1 MVALHKK
8 GNTVVTNDDK
18 GILVRLYNTTI
29 VKVDNDTNSITLD
42 TGGYNTKTTK
52 DRMNLTSDT
61 FNLGFRVYQK
71 DFTWYVSYKGKEMM
85 FEGHD
90 VTFII

>member
-1 MVALHKK
+1 MVALYKK
-8 GNTVVTNDDK
+8 AHTLVINGNK

-29 VKVDNDTNSITLD
+29 VTVDYTSHSITLD
-42 TGGYNTKTTK
+42 TGGFNTKTTK
-52 DRMNLTSDT
+52 DRMNLTSYT

-71 DFTWYVSYKGKEMM
+71 NFTWYVSYKGKEMM

-90 VTFII
+90 ITFII